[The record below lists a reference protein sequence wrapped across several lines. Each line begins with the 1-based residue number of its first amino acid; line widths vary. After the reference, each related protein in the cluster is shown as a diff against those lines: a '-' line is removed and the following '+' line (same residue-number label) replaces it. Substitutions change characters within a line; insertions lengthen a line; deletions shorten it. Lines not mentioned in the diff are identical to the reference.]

1 MNATIVRLLLQR
13 FALALL
19 TLLMVSVV
27 VFAITNLLPGDAAE
41 ESLGQ
46 SATPEAVAALRAQF
60 GLDQPAP
67 QRYVRWLGHLLQ
79 GDPGS
84 SLLNGKPVTALIGQR
99 LPSSLVLAGVTAAVS
114 VPLALVLGILSAMLS
129 GTLFDRA
136 VNVGTVALVSVPEFL
151 IATLAVLLFAVKLR
165 WLSALSH
172 TDDIASFG
180 GFVRAYAM
188 PVFTLCCVIVAQMA
202 RMTRA
207 ALLDQLDAA
216 YVEMARLKGAGPV
229 RVVLLHALPNAIGP
243 IANAVA
249 LSLSYLL
256 GGVLIVET
264 VFNYPGIANLMVDAV
279 TTRDIPLVQAC
290 AMIFCGAY
298 LLLVVLADV
307 CAIVANPRLR
317 NQ

>member
-1 MNATIVRLLLQR
+1 MNSTIGKLLLSR
-13 FALALL
+13 LGIGVL
-19 TLLMVSVV
+19 TLLIVSIV
-27 VFAITNLLPGDAAE
+27 VFGITNLLPGDAAQ

-46 SATPEAVAALRAQF
+46 AATPEAVAALRAQF

-67 QRYVRWLGHLLQ
+67 QRYAHWLMQLLK
-79 GDPGS
+79 GDAGV
-84 SLLNGKPVTALIGQR
+84 SLVNGQAISALIGDR
-99 LPSSLVLAGVTAAVS
+99 LPSSLVLAGATAAVS
-114 VPLALVLGILSAMLS
+114 VPLALSLGILSAMFRGS
-129 GTLFDRA
+129 YFDRGMNMLA
-136 VNVGTVALVSVPEFL
+136 VSLVSVPEFL

-172 TDDIASFG
+172 TADIETLGQFL
-180 GFVRAYAM
+180 RAYAM

-207 ALLDQLDAA
+207 AVIDQLRSP
-216 YVEMARLKGAGPV
+216 YVEMARLKGARPV
-229 RVVLLHALPNAIGP
+229 RIVLVHALPNAIGP

-256 GGVLIVET
+256 GGVLIVESI
-264 VFNYPGIANLMVDAV
+264 FNYPGIANLMIDAV

-298 LLLVVLADV
+298 LLLVMLADI
-307 CAIVANPRLR
+307 CAILSNPRLR
-317 NQ
+317 NL

>member
-1 MNATIVRLLLQR
+1 MNSTIGKLLLSR
-13 FALALL
+13 LGIGAL
-19 TLLMVSVV
+19 TLLIVSVV
-27 VFAITNLLPGDAAE
+27 VFGITNLLPGDAAE

-46 SATPEAVAALRAQF
+46 AATPEAVAALRAQF

-67 QRYVRWLGHLLQ
+67 ERYARWLGGMLQ
-79 GDPGS
+79 GDAGS
-84 SLLNGKPVTALIGQR
+84 SLVNGQPISELIGKR
-99 LPSSLVLAGVTAAVS
+99 LPSSLVLAGATALVS
-114 VPLALVLGILSAMLS
+114 VPLALALGIVSAMFRGS
-129 GTLFDRA
+129 PFDRGMNMLA
-136 VNVGTVALVSVPEFL
+136 VSLVSVPEFL

-172 TDDIASFG
+172 TADIVNLGQFLK
-180 GFVRAYAM
+180 AYAM

-207 ALLDQLDAA
+207 AVIDQLRSP
-216 YVEMARLKGAGPV
+216 YVEMARLKGARPV
-229 RVVLLHALPNAIGP
+229 RIVLTHALPNAIGP

-256 GGVLIVET
+256 GGVLIVESI
-264 VFNYPGIANLMVDAV
+264 FNYPGIANLMIDAV

-298 LLLVVLADV
+298 LLLVMLADI
-307 CAIVANPRLR
+307 CAIVSNPRLR
-317 NQ
+317 NI

>member
-1 MNATIVRLLLQR
+1 MNSTIGKLLLSR
-13 FALALL
+13 LGIGAL
-19 TLLMVSVV
+19 TLLIVSIV
-27 VFAITNLLPGDAAE
+27 VFGITNLLPGDAAQ

-46 SATPEAVAALRAQF
+46 AATPEAVAALRAQF

-67 QRYVRWLGHLLQ
+67 QRYAHWLIQLLK
-79 GDPGS
+79 GDAGI
-84 SLLNGKPVTALIGQR
+84 SLVNGQAISALIGDR
-99 LPSSLVLAGVTAAVS
+99 LPSSLVLAGATAAVS
-114 VPLALVLGILSAMLS
+114 VPLALSLGILSAMFRGS
-129 GTLFDRA
+129 RFDRGMNMLA
-136 VNVGTVALVSVPEFL
+136 VSLVSVPEFL

-172 TDDIASFG
+172 TADIETLGQFL
-180 GFVRAYAM
+180 RAYAM

-207 ALLDQLDAA
+207 AVIDQLRSP
-216 YVEMARLKGAGPV
+216 YVEMARLKGARPV
-229 RVVLLHALPNAIGP
+229 RIVLTHALPNAIGP

-256 GGVLIVET
+256 GGVLIVESI
-264 VFNYPGIANLMVDAV
+264 FNYPGIANLMIDAV

-298 LLLVVLADV
+298 LLLVMLADI
-307 CAIVANPRLR
+307 CAILSNPRLR
-317 NQ
+317 NL

>member
-1 MNATIVRLLLQR
+1 MNATIARLLAQR

-19 TLLMVSVV
+19 TLMMVSVV

-67 QRYVRWLGHLLQ
+67 QRYARWLGHLL
-79 GDPGS
+79 GGHPGT
-84 SLLNGKPVTALIGQR
+84 SLVNGKPVAELIGQR

-114 VPLALVLGILSAMLS
+114 VPLALALGILSAMLHGS
-129 GTLFDRA
+129 WFDRA

-151 IATLAVLLFAVKLR
+151 VATLAVLLFAVKLR

-172 TDDIASFG
+172 TADIASFG

-207 ALLDQLDAA
+207 ALLDQLAA
-216 YVEMARLKGAGPV
+216 PYAEMARLKGAGPV
-229 RVVLLHALPNAIGP
+229 RVVLRHALPNAIGP

-290 AMIFCGAY
+290 AMIFCAAY
-298 LLLVVLADV
+298 LLLVTLADV

>member
-1 MNATIVRLLLQR
+1 MNATIGRLLLQR
-13 FALALL
+13 FSLALL

-46 SATPEAVAALRAQF
+46 AATPQAVAALRAQF

-67 QRYVRWLGHLLQ
+67 QRYVHWLVNMAG
-79 GDPGS
+79 GDAGT
-84 SLLNGKPVTALIGQR
+84 SLVSGKPVGDLIADR

-114 VPLALVLGILSAMLS
+114 VPVALALGILSAMLRGS
-129 GTLFDRA
+129 LFDRA
-136 VNVGTVALVSVPEFL
+136 VNIGAVALVSVPEFL
-151 IATLAVLLFAVKLR
+151 VATLAVLLFAVKLR

-172 TDDIASFG
+172 TADIASFG
-180 GFVRAYAM
+180 EFVRAYAM

-207 ALLDQLDAA
+207 ALLDQLDAP

-229 RVVLLHALPNAIGP
+229 RAVLVHALPNTVGP

-264 VFNYPGIANLMVDAV
+264 VFNYPGIANLMIDAV

-290 AMIFCGAY
+290 AMIFCSAY
-298 LLLVVLADV
+298 LLLVMLADT

-317 NQ
+317 KQ

>member
-1 MNATIVRLLLQR
+1 MNSTIGRLLLQR
-13 FALALL
+13 LAFAAL

-27 VFAITNLLPGDAAE
+27 VFMITNLLPGDAAE
-41 ESLGQ
+41 EALGQ
-46 SATPEAVAALRAQF
+46 AATPEAVAALRVQF

-67 QRYVRWLGHLLQ
+67 VRYGRWLAAMAS
-79 GDPGS
+79 GDPGT
-84 SLLNGKPVTALIGQR
+84 SLVSGQPVAELIGKR

-114 VPLALVLGILSAMLS
+114 VPIALALGILSAMFRGS
-129 GTLFDRA
+129 LFDRA
-136 VNVGTVALVSVPEFL
+136 VNMTAVSLVSVPEFL
-151 IATLAVLLFAVKLR
+151 IATVAVLIFAVKLR

-172 TDDIASFG
+172 TADITTFNQ
-180 GFVRAYAM
+180 FLRAYAM

-207 ALLDQLDAA
+207 AVIDQLGAP
-216 YVEMARLKGAGPV
+216 YVEMARLKGARPV
-229 RVVLLHALPNAIGP
+229 RIVLAHALPNAIGP

-256 GGVLIVET
+256 GGVLIVESI
-264 VFNYPGIANLMVDAV
+264 FNYPGIANLMIDGV

-298 LLLVVLADV
+298 LLLVMLADI
-307 CAIVANPRLR
+307 CAIVSNPRLR
-317 NQ
+317 K

>member
-1 MNATIVRLLLQR
+1 MNKTMAKLLVSR
-13 FALALL
+13 IAMAVL
-19 TLLMVSVV
+19 TLFIVSIV

-46 SATPEAVAALRAQF
+46 AATPETVAALRAQF

-67 QRYVRWLGHLLQ
+67 VRYARWLTHIVQ
-79 GDPGS
+79 GDAGV
-84 SLLNGKPVTALIGQR
+84 SLVSGQAITELIGKR
-99 LPSSLVLAGVTAAVS
+99 LPNSLVLAGATALVS
-114 VPLALVLGILSAMLS
+114 VPLALTLGILSAMYRGS
-129 GTLFDRA
+129 LFDRGMNMLA
-136 VNVGTVALVSVPEFL
+136 VSLVSVPEFL

-172 TDDIASFG
+172 TADIATLGQFL
-180 GFVRAYAM
+180 RAYAM

-207 ALLDQLDAA
+207 AVIDQLRAP

-229 RVVLLHALPNAIGP
+229 RIVLSHALPNAVGP

-256 GGVLIVET
+256 GGVLIVESI
-264 VFNYPGIANLMVDAV
+264 FNYPGIANLMIDAV

-290 AMIFCGAY
+290 SLIFCSAY
-298 LLLVVLADV
+298 LLLVMLADI
-307 CAIVANPRLR
+307 CAIASNPRLR
-317 NQ
+317 NP

>member
-1 MNATIVRLLLQR
+1 MNITIVKLLLSR
-13 FALALL
+13 LGIGAL
-19 TLLMVSVV
+19 TLLIVSIV
-27 VFAITNLLPGDAAE
+27 VFGITNLLPGDAAQ

-46 SATPEAVAALRAQF
+46 AATPEAVAALRVQF

-67 QRYVRWLGHLLQ
+67 RRYAHWLIQMLK
-79 GDPGS
+79 GDAGVSLVNGQAIS
-84 SLLNGKPVTALIGQR
+84 SLIGDR
-99 LPSSLVLAGVTAAVS
+99 LPSSLVLAGATALVS
-114 VPLALVLGILSAMLS
+114 VPLALSLGILSAMFRGS
-129 GTLFDRA
+129 RFDRGMNMLA
-136 VNVGTVALVSVPEFL
+136 VSLVSVPEFL

-172 TDDIASFG
+172 TADIETLGQFL
-180 GFVRAYAM
+180 RAYAM

-207 ALLDQLDAA
+207 AVIDQLRSP
-216 YVEMARLKGAGPV
+216 YVEMARLKGARPV
-229 RVVLLHALPNAIGP
+229 RIVLKHALPNAVGP

-256 GGVLIVET
+256 GGVLIVESI
-264 VFNYPGIANLMVDAV
+264 FNYPGIANLMIDAV

-298 LLLVVLADV
+298 LLLVMLADI
-307 CAIVANPRLR
+307 CAILSNPRLR
-317 NQ
+317 NL

>member
-1 MNATIVRLLLQR
+1 MNSTIGKLLLSR
-13 FALALL
+13 LGAGLL
-19 TLLMVSVV
+19 TLLIVSVV

-46 SATPEAVAALRAQF
+46 AATPEAVEALRAQF

-67 QRYVRWLGHLLQ
+67 VRYGRWLGHLLQ
-79 GDPGS
+79 GNAGT
-84 SLLNGKPVTALIGQR
+84 SLVNGQPILKLIGDR
-99 LPSSLVLAGVTAAVS
+99 LPSSLVLAGATAAVS
-114 VPLALVLGILSAMLS
+114 VPLALALGILSAMYRGS
-129 GTLFDRA
+129 RFDRGVNMLA
-136 VNVGTVALVSVPEFL
+136 VSVVSVPEFL

-172 TDDIASFG
+172 TSDIHGLGAFLK
-180 GFVRAYAM
+180 AYAL

-207 ALLDQLDAA
+207 AVIEQLRAP
-216 YVEMARLKGAGPV
+216 YVEMARLKGARPA
-229 RVVLLHALPNAIGP
+229 RIVLCHALPNAVGP

-256 GGVLIVET
+256 GGVLIVESI
-264 VFNYPGIANLMVDAV
+264 FNYPGIANLMIDAV

-298 LLLVVLADV
+298 LLLVMLADV
-307 CAIVANPRLR
+307 CAILSNPRLR
-317 NQ
+317 QS

>member
-1 MNATIVRLLLQR
+1 MNTTIVKLLLSR
-13 FALALL
+13 LGIGAL
-19 TLLMVSVV
+19 TLLIVSIV
-27 VFAITNLLPGDAAE
+27 VFGITNLLPGDAAQ

-46 SATPEAVAALRAQF
+46 AATPEAVAALRVQF

-67 QRYVRWLGHLLQ
+67 QRYAHWLIQMLK
-79 GDPGS
+79 GDAGV
-84 SLLNGKPVTALIGQR
+84 SLVNGQAISALIGDR
-99 LPSSLVLAGVTAAVS
+99 LPSSLVLAGATAVVS
-114 VPLALVLGILSAMLS
+114 VPLALSLGILSAMFRGS
-129 GTLFDRA
+129 RFDRGMNMLA
-136 VNVGTVALVSVPEFL
+136 VSLVSVPEFL

-172 TDDIASFG
+172 TADIETLGQFL
-180 GFVRAYAM
+180 RAYAM

-207 ALLDQLDAA
+207 AVIDQLRSP
-216 YVEMARLKGAGPV
+216 YVEMARLKGARPV
-229 RVVLLHALPNAIGP
+229 RIVLMHALPNAIGP

-256 GGVLIVET
+256 GGVLIVESI
-264 VFNYPGIANLMVDAV
+264 FNYPGIANLMIDAV

-298 LLLVVLADV
+298 LLLVMLADI
-307 CAIVANPRLR
+307 CAILSNPRLR
-317 NQ
+317 NL